1 MFSIQKSLVPA
12 NTLLDKYSIDGG
24 YADCYSTE
32 IPRQVSF
39 SEFVYFFYTTDLFK
53 LERLILRWT
62 ASKPSTDPQARQ
74 LADGIRTTF
83 AAWHVENR
91 NETELLMCDFQGQTR
106 SWMMVVP
113 VRSVQTRLYFGS
125 AIVPN
130 RNTKTGAL
138 SIGFV
143 YQASLGF
150 HRIYSILLLYFAK
163 LRIMSQK

>member
-1 MFSIQKSLVPA
+1 MNGA
-12 NTLLDKYSIDGG
+12 

-32 IPRQVSF
+32 IPGQVSF
-39 SEFVYFFYTTDLFK
+39 SEFVFFFYTTYLFK

-62 ASKPSTDPQARQ
+62 VSKPSTDPQARQ

-83 AAWHVENR
+83 AAWRMENR
-91 NETELLMCDFQGQTR
+91 NENELLMCDFQGQTR

-113 VRSVQTRLYFGS
+113 VNSVRTRLYFGS

-130 RNTKTGAL
+130 RNTKTGEL

-143 YQASLGF
+143 YQALLGF
-150 HRIYSILLLYFAK
+150 HRIYSMMLLYSAK